1 MDKDCNLLTKPTGWC
16 APRCALHPA
25 PAAAVT
31 ILSLFMLAATVRP
44 VLAQSDVPRGFV
56 SVNGGLQTASS
67 DFSDSIDFD
76 HPLFGP
82 EDGSFDASYP
92 AGDDTGFDVGGGVRV
107 WRNLAVGANVSV
119 FSRESDAGITGQLPH
134 PFWFDRPRAISG
146 TVAGLARTET
156 AVHVQALWV
165 IPVGRSVAITL
176 FGGPTWFNVS
186 QDLVTGINFDQS
198 YPFDTATFT
207 DGSVGD
213 ASVSAIG
220 AHAGADVAYYF
231 SKWIGIGGTV
241 RFSRGSVEFDSPDG
255 DTVENDVGGVHTTAG
270 LRIRF

>member
-1 MDKDCNLLTKPTGWC
+1 MPTGWC
-16 APRCALHPA
+16 APRRALHPA
-25 PAAAVT
+25 PAAAVA
-31 ILSLFMLAATVRP
+31 ILSVVLLAATVRP
-44 VLAQSDVPRGFV
+44 ALAQSDVPRGFV

-67 DFSDSIDFD
+67 DFSDSVRFG
-76 HPLFGP
+76 HALFGP

-107 WRNLAVGANVSV
+107 WRNLAVGANISV

-134 PFWFDRPRAISG
+134 PFRFDRPRAING
-146 TVAGLARTET
+146 TAAGLARTET

-176 FGGPTWFNVS
+176 FGGPTWFSVT
-186 QDLVTGINFDQS
+186 QDLVTGITFDQA
-198 YPFDTATFT
+198 YPYDVATFT
-207 DGSVGD
+207 G
-213 ASVSAIG
+213 ASAREQSASAIG
-220 AHAGADVAYYF
+220 VHVGADAAYYF
-231 SKWIGIGGTV
+231 SEWIGVGGTV

-255 DTVENDVGGVHTTAG
+255 DTVGNDVGGVHTTAG